1 MRIYMQTGFTDIKPL
16 RYYQLILEKDLL
28 GGWAVVREWGQQ
40 GAGGRIKRE
49 HFELQENAQ
58 NALMQLRDKQLAR
71 GYKVVFIQGQEHL
84 T

>member
-1 MRIYMQTGFTDIKPL
+1 MQTGFMENKPP

-40 GAGGRIKRE
+40 GSGGRLKRE
-49 HFELQENAQ
+49 HFNDQEDAQ
-58 NALMQLRDKQLAR
+58 NALMQIRDKQLAR

-84 T
+84 K

>member
-1 MRIYMQTGFTDIKPL
+1 MRIYMQTGFMENKPP

-40 GAGGRIKRE
+40 GARGRVKRE
-49 HFELQENAQ
+49 HFADQESAQ
-58 NALMQLRDKQLAR
+58 IALMQIRDKQLAR

>member
-1 MRIYMQTGFTDIKPL
+1 MRIYMQTGFMENKPP

-40 GAGGRIKRE
+40 GAGGRLKRE
-49 HFELQENAQ
+49 HFNDQGDAQ
-58 NALMQLRDKQLAR
+58 NALMQIRDKQLAR

-84 T
+84 K

>member
-1 MRIYMQTGFTDIKPL
+1 MRIYMQTGFMENKPP

-28 GGWAVVREWGQQ
+28 GGWRVVREWGQQ
-40 GAGGRIKRE
+40 GAAGRVMRE
-49 HFELQENAQ
+49 HFTDQETAQ
-58 NALMQLRDKQLAR
+58 CALMQIRDKQLAR

>member
-1 MRIYMQTGFTDIKPL
+1 MRIYMQTGFLDNQPP

-40 GAGGRIKRE
+40 GARGRSKRE
-49 HFELQENAQ
+49 HFAELDAAQ
-58 NALMQLRDKQLAR
+58 SALMQIRDKQLAR

>member
-1 MRIYMQTGFTDIKPL
+1 MRIYMQTDFMENKPP

-28 GGWAVVREWGQQ
+28 GGWQVVREWGQQ
-40 GAGGRIKRE
+40 GAAGRVMRE
-49 HFELQENAQ
+49 HFADQETAQ
-58 NALMQLRDKQLAR
+58 YALMQIRDKQLAR

>member
-1 MRIYMQTGFTDIKPL
+1 MRIYMQTDFMANRPP

-40 GAGGRIKRE
+40 GAGGRVKRE
-49 HFELQENAQ
+49 HFADQESAQ
-58 NALMQLRDKQLAR
+58 HALMQIRDKQLAR
-71 GYKVVFIQGQEHL
+71 GYKVVFIQGQDHL

>member
-1 MRIYMQTGFTDIKPL
+1 MRIYLQTGFTDNKPI

-40 GAGGRIKRE
+40 GAGGRVKRE
-49 HFELQENAQ
+49 HFAEQETAQ
-58 NALMQLRDKQLAR
+58 ATLMQLRDKQLAR